1 VTTYLKSATHHRP
14 HNMAVK
20 EPEIITCPAPA
31 VDHLESFGFL
41 FGYPIAHSLS
51 PLLHRTIYQNLGLN
65 WDYFPLP
72 STDVKSFL
80 ELVRDPRCYGELEPP
95 TCHTTSSKLTKWQTQ
110 AQA

>member
-1 VTTYLKSATHHRP
+1 VTTHLKPATQP
-14 HNMAVK
+14 HTHKPHKMAVK

-51 PLLHRTIYQNLGLN
+51 PLLHQTIYRNLGLN

-80 ELVRDPRCYGELEPP
+80 ELVRDPRCYGENDPQNLRYHE
-95 TCHTTSSKLTKWQTQ
+95 Q
-110 AQA
+110 

>member
-1 VTTYLKSATHHRP
+1 
-14 HNMAVK
+14 MAVK

-31 VDHLESFGFL
+31 VDHLEKFGFL

-51 PLLHRTIYQNLGLN
+51 PLLHQTIYRNLGLN

-80 ELVRDPRCYGELEPP
+80 ELVRDPRCYGEKKKKELKFKVPR
-95 TCHTTSSKLTKWQTQ
+95 T
-110 AQA
+110 AN

>member
-1 VTTYLKSATHHRP
+1 VTTHLKAATQP
-14 HNMAVK
+14 HTHKLHKMAVK

-51 PLLHRTIYQNLGLN
+51 PLLHQTIYRNLGLN

-80 ELVRDPRCYGELEPP
+80 ELVRDPRCYGENDPQNLRYHE
-95 TCHTTSSKLTKWQTQ
+95 Q
-110 AQA
+110 